1 VDRGGERWSVKRLT
15 EGGRGLVVDHWK
27 WRVFVGSKEWRVRAM
42 TESSSCVEA
51 NSALGADSFEW
62 IDSLEERVVRGQV
75 GTGGDDPAA
84 WQAAKCE

>member
-1 VDRGGERWSVKRLT
+1 M
-15 EGGRGLVVDHWK
+15 VDHWK